1 VVQSIEL
8 YGICY
13 TGAIERNSATVTTE
27 TRVVVLVSGRGSN
40 LRALHQAIA
49 EQAIPA
55 RLVAVISNDENAP
68 ALAWSREQGL
78 QAEAMSHRAFANRES
93 FDAALKARIDAH
105 APDLVLLAGF
115 MRILTPG
122 FVRAFE
128 GRLINI
134 HPSLLPAFPG
144 LHTHEQALQQ
154 GVQVHGCTIHYVTA
168 KLDHGPIIAQAA
180 VPVLESDTP
189 DSLAA
194 RVLRQEHRLYP
205 QVLAWLCAGKVSLQA
220 DGRVRVAGEATRLLW
235 SDKE

>member
-1 VVQSIEL
+1 M
-8 YGICY
+8 
-13 TGAIERNSATVTTE
+13 TPE

-55 RLVAVISNDENAP
+55 RIAAVISNDEHAP
-68 ALAWSREQGL
+68 ALVWSREQGL
-78 QAEAMSHRAFANRES
+78 YAEAVPHRAFASRDA
-93 FDAALKARIDAH
+93 FDAALKARIEAH
-105 APDLVLLAGF
+105 APDVVLLAGF
-115 MRILTPG
+115 MRILTPA
-122 FVRAFE
+122 FVQAFE

-144 LHTHEQALQQ
+144 LHTHEQALAQ
-154 GVQVHGCTIHYVTA
+154 GVRLHGCTIHYVTA

-180 VPVLESDTP
+180 VPVFESDTP
-189 DSLAA
+189 DVLAA

-205 QVLAWLCAGKVSLQA
+205 QVLAWLCAGRVSLQA
-220 DGRVRVAGEATRLLW
+220 DGQVRVAGEPSRLLW